1 MTRIVFVNPNEG
13 KVLLQVDT
21 QEAIPMVGD
30 VVIPPN
36 GIVHQVVQ
44 RAFIIEPAVQ
54 QNLVDLSKGQT
65 LTVTIQCAVLP
76 VQVAQ
81 SEGVPQ

>member
-44 RAFIIEPAVQ
+44 RAFIIEPAAQ
-54 QNLVDLSKGQT
+54 QKLVDLSKGQT

-76 VQVAQ
+76 VQAAQ

>member
-13 KVLLQVDT
+13 KDLLQVDT

-30 VVIPPN
+30 VVILPN

-44 RAFIIEPAVQ
+44 RAFIIEPAAQ
-54 QNLVDLSKGQT
+54 QKLVDLSKGQT

>member
-36 GIVHQVVQ
+36 GVVHRVVQ
-44 RAFIIEPAVQ
+44 RAFIIEPAAQ
-54 QNLVDLSKGQT
+54 QKLVDLSKGQA
-65 LTVTIQCAVLP
+65 LSVTIQCAVIP
-76 VQVAQ
+76 VQLAQ
-81 SEGVPQ
+81 PEGVPQ